1 MKIKENKLRRI
12 LNKNNKKQKID
23 LMKSQR
29 AKEKRILNN
38 SLQKNNKDK
47 KKEKNN

>member
-23 LMKSQR
+23 LMKNYR

-47 KKEKNN
+47 KNEKKN